1 MLIAVRTVLL
11 AIWLA
16 LCVIPHILARK
27 LFGSIAVSRLFLTVA
42 AWIMGL
48 RIRRI
53 GPHPEQRTLLLAN
66 HVSWLDILVMAS
78 ATGCAF
84 VSKSE
89 VKDHWLVG
97 WLADQRET
105 LYIDRQARRSVDMQ
119 IAAIAARF
127 DHRLPLAVFPEGTT
141 SDGTE
146 LLRFRPALLAAATP
160 LPENAAVRP
169 VAIDYRDDRE
179 FVGWVAPET
188 GAQSA
193 KKILSRWKPIRVD
206 VIVLDPLT
214 ASMDRKAMA
223 AEAHDAIHRAL
234 FASSTEHNRL

>member
-1 MLIAVRTVLL
+1 MIAVRTLLL
-11 AIWLA
+11 AAWLA
-16 LCVIPHILARK
+16 LCVIPHIVARK
-27 LFGSIAVSRLFLTVA
+27 LFGSIAVSRLFLSVS

-48 RIRRI
+48 RVRRI

-78 ATGCAF
+78 ATGSAF
-84 VSKSE
+84 VSKAE

-119 IAAIAARF
+119 IKAIADRF

-146 LLRFRPALLAAATP
+146 LLTFRPALLAAATP
-160 LPENAAVRP
+160 LPDDALVRP

-188 GAQSA
+188 GLENA
-193 KKILSRWKPIRVD
+193 KKVLSRWRPIHVD
-206 VIVLDPLT
+206 VIVLPPLH
-214 ASMDRKAMA
+214 ALNDRKAMA
-223 AEAHDAIHRAL
+223 AEAYDAIHKTL
-234 FASSTEHNRL
+234 FASSGGTKAL